1 MCVKEKKTG
10 GKVIIEGVE
19 VDEFK
24 GSAIQIN
31 KQCTREVRKKVQAV
45 SCGCRRGLICDRKIA
60 ENED

>member
-1 MCVKEKKTG
+1 MCVKEKKTS

-31 KQCTREVRKKVQAV
+31 KQCTREVRKKAQAV
-45 SCGCRRGLICDRKIA
+45 SSGCRRGLICDIKIA
-60 ENED
+60 EKED

>member
-24 GSAIQIN
+24 GSAIQN
-31 KQCTREVRKKVQAV
+31 QQTMHK
-45 SCGCRRGLICDRKIA
+45 RGKEESAGSVTLV
-60 ENED
+60 

>member
-45 SCGCRRGLICDRKIA
+45 SRGCRRGLICDRKIA